1 MKTLSLLSLSL
12 LFGLGALEAQQFPRD
27 QFGRGPGRGGFMPSV
42 GFNALDA
49 NGDGVL
55 SGEELVG
62 AGASLKKLDTNGDGK
77 ITEDEIRAAM
87 PQGFGRGGP
96 EGRRR
101 EGGREEGPR
110 GASADDTVQ
119 TLMALDRNGDGK
131 ISKDE
136 LPERMQGMLERGDEN
151 KDGVLNADEVR
162 KLAASQA
169 PSAGQAGRGGRGP
182 EGAEFAMMRMDRV
195 LAAVDSDA
203 DGTISSEEIRN
214 SSAALRKL
222 DQDSDGRITQEE
234 ARPAMGGRR
243 GRFE

>member
-1 MKTLSLLSLSL
+1 
-12 LFGLGALEAQQFPRD
+12 
-27 QFGRGPGRGGFMPSV
+27 MPSA
-42 GFNALDA
+42 GFNALDT
-49 NGDGVL
+49 NRDGVL
-55 SGEELVG
+55 SAEELDG

-77 ITEDEIRAAM
+77 ITEEEIRAAM
-87 PQGFGRGGP
+87 PQGFGRGGR
-96 EGRRR
+96 EGGRR

-119 TLMALDRNGDGK
+119 TLMAFDRNGDGK

-136 LPERMQGMLERGDEN
+136 LPERMQGMLDRGDEN

-162 KLAASQA
+162 KLAAAQA
-169 PSAGQAGRGGRGP
+169 PSAGPEGRGGRGP

-195 LAAVDSDA
+195 LAAVDSDG

-214 SSAALRKL
+214 SAASLRKL
-222 DQDSDGRITQEE
+222 DQDSDGRIAQEE
-234 ARPAMGGRR
+234 VRPAMGGRR